1 MSKQQALCRQ
11 TSAAILVS
19 VALAAAVLSGC
30 KPNTAEASKVPEKR
44 PASDPLTIKVAQ
56 SLQEQIRVGEP
67 KWSQVAKRQEVA
79 GRIEADATRQARVGS
94 PVKGRISDL
103 LVMEGERVRRG
114 QALAT
119 LYSTDLS
126 DAQFA
131 FIKAVSQ
138 QHLSETA
145 AKRGKQLLE
154 ADVIGSAELQRRQA
168 ELLQANAEVAALR
181 QQLEALGMSDA
192 ALRDLELTRKLNSK
206 YPIVASIDGTVLER
220 MVTVGQIVQPA
231 EIAFMI
237 ADLSTV
243 WVVADIPEQT
253 AGEITVGKDVEAEI
267 PALPGLVV
275 KGNLSFVSATVN
287 PESRTVRV
295 RMTVPNSRGRLKPAM
310 LATMAL
316 KDRAERDLTVP
327 ATAVIREEDK
337 DNVFVQKAPNTYV
350 LRQVQLGGE
359 AGDSRVLLSGLEP
372 GEKIVLD
379 GAFHVNNE
387 RKRALQGGS

>member
-1 MSKQQALCRQ
+1 
-11 TSAAILVS
+11 
-19 VALAAAVLSGC
+19 
-30 KPNTAEASKVPEKR
+30 
-44 PASDPLTIKVAQ
+44 
-56 SLQEQIRVGEP
+56 
-67 KWSQVAKRQEVA
+67 
-79 GRIEADATRQARVGS
+79 
-94 PVKGRISDL
+94 
-103 LVMEGERVRRG
+103 
-114 QALAT
+114 
-119 LYSTDLS
+119 
-126 DAQFA
+126 
-131 FIKAVSQ
+131 
-138 QHLSETA
+138 
-145 AKRGKQLLE
+145 
-154 ADVIGSAELQRRQA
+154 
-168 ELLQANAEVAALR
+168 
-181 QQLEALGMSDA
+181 
-192 ALRDLELTRKLNSK
+192 
-206 YPIVASIDGTVLER
+206 

-253 AGEITVGKDVEAEI
+253 AGEITVGKAVEAEI

-275 KGNLSFVSATVN
+275 KGNLSFVSAIVN

-295 RMTVPNSRGRLKPAM
+295 RMTVPNPRGRLKPAM

-359 AGDSRVLLSGLEP
+359 AGDARVLLSGLEP